1 MTQAPERV
9 DMNALF
15 ASLIWLILTIIDIYF
30 WVVIGSAV
38 MSWLIAFNV
47 INIRNPY
54 VGMIWDTLMRL
65 TEPALAP
72 IRRLLPSLGGI
83 DISPVILL
91 LGLQFLRHLIV
102 NLTYGF

>member
-1 MTQAPERV
+1 
-9 DMNALF
+9 MNALI
-15 ASLIWLILTIIDIYF
+15 ASLIWLILAIIDIFF

-54 VGMIWDTLMRL
+54 VSLIWDTLMRL
-65 TEPALAP
+65 TEPMLAP
-72 IRRLLPSLGGI
+72 IRRILPNMGGI

-91 LGLQFLRHLIV
+91 LGLQFLRHFIV
-102 NLTYGF
+102 NLTSGL